1 MPSIPPLLGG
11 KMRRSWPAHP
21 LWVTN
26 RLMAALADADEVALA
41 LPFCVHIENIQGQL
55 RPSLH
60 VVDVMDQIGP
70 TISAPGFA
78 YLAFM
83 AI

>member
-1 MPSIPPLLGG
+1 
-11 KMRRSWPAHP
+11 MRCCWPAHP
-21 LWVTN
+21 LRMAN
-26 RLMAALADADEVALA
+26 CLMAALADADEVTLA
-41 LPFCVHIENIQGQL
+41 LPFRIRVENIQSQL

-60 VVDVMDQIGP
+60 AVDVMDQISP
-70 TISAPGFA
+70 TTAAPGFA

>member
-1 MPSIPPLLGG
+1 MQ
-11 KMRRSWPAHP
+11 RSWSAHP
-21 LWVTN
+21 LRVAN

-41 LPFCVHIENIQGQL
+41 LPFCVHVENIQSQL

-60 VVDVMDQIGP
+60 VVDVMDQISP
-70 TISAPGFA
+70 TIAAPSFA

-83 AI
+83 AV